1 MSDESKKIEK
11 IEQEAKD
18 SEISDQDLEN
28 AAGGSGCSVGQ
39 TLAHVTGPCAGC
51 KIAPAPTASGTR
63 NCPINVDRG
72 PAQSL

>member
-28 AAGGSGCSVGQ
+28 AAGGMPNSVG
-39 TLAHVTGPCAGC
+39 C
-51 KIAPAPTASGTR
+51 PAPTVVPKGQHCGIS
-63 NCPINVDRG
+63 VDPRH
-72 PAQSL
+72 SDV